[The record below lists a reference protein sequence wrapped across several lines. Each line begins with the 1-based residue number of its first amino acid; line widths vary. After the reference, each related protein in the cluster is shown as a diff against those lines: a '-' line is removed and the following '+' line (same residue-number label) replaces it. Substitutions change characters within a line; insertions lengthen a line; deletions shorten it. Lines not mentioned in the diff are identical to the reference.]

1 MPYQLTI
8 MRSTRTEIRFPLEAS
23 VEFRWRTPDGA
34 TLHGIGRSRDISEHG
49 VFVLA
54 EQCPPKGD
62 KVELT
67 VLIDEVIQTGE
78 VFHVHI
84 KGNVLRIDE
93 VMSEREGYGFAVLS
107 DEAISDTSNRHLH

>member
-1 MPYQLTI
+1 M
-8 MRSTRTEIRFPLEAS
+8 
-23 VEFRWRTPDGA
+23 
-34 TLHGIGRSRDISEHG
+34 GRSRDISEHG

-62 KVELT
+62 RVELT
-67 VLIDEVIQTGE
+67 ILIDEVTQTGE

-93 VMSEREGYGFAVLS
+93 VASEREGYGFAVLS
-107 DEAISDTSNRHLH
+107 DEAISDTNTRHLH